1 MENLTPIAK
10 NVLSVYNDGAFV
22 SPFDDILFTAIVKD
36 DYLYDYLNGIN
47 SFEDARKVVES
58 TVAHIAERSSTMP
71 YFFADSIELV
81 LNEIDEGLV
90 SSVLWNCIEKLK

>member
-10 NVLSVYNDGAFV
+10 KILSVYNDGAFV

-36 DYLYDYLNGIN
+36 DYIYDYLNGID
-47 SFEDARKVVES
+47 SFEYARKVVES
-58 TVAHIAERSSTMP
+58 AVAHIAERSSTMP